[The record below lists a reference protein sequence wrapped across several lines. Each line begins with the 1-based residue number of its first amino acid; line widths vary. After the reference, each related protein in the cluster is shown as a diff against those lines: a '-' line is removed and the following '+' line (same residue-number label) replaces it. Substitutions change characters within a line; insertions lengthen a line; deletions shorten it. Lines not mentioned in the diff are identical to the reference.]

1 MSLWREHFKKLAHRE
16 FLAVQWLACPAFT
29 AEGSD
34 QSLVG
39 GIKMVQIVGC
49 GKKKKKS
56 EKLAHVIV
64 GAGKSQFCTEGP
76 QAGAPRKS

>member
-1 MSLWREHFKKLAHRE
+1 MCLYGENILRNAHIE
-16 FLAVQWLACPAFT
+16 FLAVQWLACPTFT

-39 GIKMVQIVGC
+39 VIKIVQIVGC
-49 GKKKKKS
+49 GKKKIR

-64 GAGKSQFCTEGP
+64 GAGKSQFCTESP
-76 QAGAPRKS
+76 QARAPRKS